1 MCSVRVKNENG
12 ALPLVTGKGT
22 AGAEP
27 NAGSG
32 MNGGDSSAGAAIAL
46 ADVYSS
52 LEAAGYDLNP
62 VVKGQYES
70 WVATELT
77 SDYAI
82 ANATADSFETVAAT
96 ASWKTSLATYDDAA
110 LVVLSAGSGAIG
122 ENGRVHRLQL
132 DAEQYKLIDYAAAN
146 FDKVIV
152 VLNTGTTMEM
162 ADIQQDE
169 GIDAVLWMGF
179 PGSTGVMALGQ
190 ILVGEDAD
198 GNEISP
204 SGHTTDTWV
213 ADFTKDPTWY
223 NTGVY
228 GSEFGNRYLYDG
240 NTTDYAFVNYE
251 EGIYV
256 GYRYW
261 ETRGYE
267 EKQADPDSTWY
278 EDNVVYPFGYGLSYT
293 TFSWE
298 VTFEKADGSQI
309 GADDV
314 IEVSVKVTNTGE
326 HAGKDVVQ
334 LYYTAPYYEGG
345 IEKAHVVLGDFV
357 KTKLLAAGESET
369 CQPVPR
375 SGGARGYRRCG
386 RCGNTDQPR
395 QKRGVPAKLFAVSEC
410 RLKAVLQ
417 IRTDARRRA
426 EVFRAAPFCAPVR
439 HLVEQIVLCGRFF
452 CKKRLRSGQG
462 Y

>member
-1 MCSVRVKNENG
+1 
-12 ALPLVTGKGT
+12 
-22 AGAEP
+22 
-27 NAGSG
+27 

-62 VVKGQYES
+62 VVKEQYES
-70 WVATELT
+70 WVAAELT

-110 LVVLSAGSGAIG
+110 LVVFSRIGGEGFDLPRTMATDFTYQTAVNGAASPADHYL
-122 ENGRVHRLQL
+122 ET
-132 DAEQYKLIDYAAAN
+132 DANEEAPLEYVKAN

-179 PGSTGVMALGQ
+179 PGSTGVMTLGQ

-228 GSEFGNRYLYDG
+228 GSEFGNLYLYDG

-256 GYRYW
+256 GDRYW

-314 IEVSVKVTNTGE
+314 IEVSVKVTNTGG

-369 CQPVPR
+369 CQPVSCAR
-375 SGGARGYRRCG
+375 GARRHRQRG
-386 RCGNTDQPR
+386 RCGDPHQPR

-426 EVFRAAPFCAPVR
+426 ENFRAAPFCAADPVSR
-439 HLVEQIVLCGRFF
+439 RANRLADTFF
-452 CKKRLRSGQG
+452 YKKRLRSRQG